1 MLCCVLFFF
10 FFGVNCVGVL
20 GFHSGDGGDEW

>member
-10 FFGVNCVGVL
+10 FFWVNCFGVL
-20 GFHSGDGGDEW
+20 GLHGGDGGDEW